1 MRRVV
6 VESPYAGDVERN
18 VEYARACIRDCLAR
32 GEAPIASHL
41 LFTQP
46 GILNDDIPYERER
59 GMRAGWA
66 WFRVAESVVFYV
78 DHGMS
83 AGMRDA
89 MHIAQKLDVHIDIR
103 KIKT

>member
-1 MRRVV
+1 MKRVI

-46 GILNDDIPYERER
+46 GILNDGIPYERER

-66 WFRVAESVVFYV
+66 WLEVAESVVFYV
-78 DHGMS
+78 DYGMS
-83 AGMRDA
+83 NGMREAWDLA
-89 MHIAQKLDVHIDIR
+89 RKLNLHIDIR
-103 KIKT
+103 KIKI

>member
-6 VESPYAGDVERN
+6 VESPYAGDVQRN

-46 GILNDDIPYERER
+46 GILNDDIPSERER

-66 WFRVAESVVFYV
+66 WLAVAESVVFYV
-78 DHGMS
+78 DHGTS
-83 AGMRDA
+83 NGMREA
-89 MHIAQKLDVHIDIR
+89 MHLAQKLNLHIDIR
-103 KIKT
+103 KIET

>member
-46 GILNDDIPYERER
+46 GILNDAVPSERER

-66 WFRVAESVVFYV
+66 WLEVAESVVFYV

-83 AGMRDA
+83 NGMREA
-89 MHIAQKLDVHIDIR
+89 MYQAQKLNVHIDIR